1 MVSVLNL
8 FPLGAFPAPEGNPE
22 AAGRGGRSWP
32 CPHAGVPVPHHSW
45 VCPPAPSLQLL
56 QNVGFVLIC
65 ICEAFH
71 KLQQCLRELCL
82 GLHGLGAGKAQELA
96 GMVQILHVDGWE
108 LIQGGWEEEDDQRE
122 KLGSL

>member
-1 MVSVLNL
+1 MHSL
-8 FPLGAFPAPEGNPE
+8 PQRAMQRQQGGEAGAGLSPCWCPCSPALLALP
-22 AAGRGGRSWP
+22 S
-32 CPHAGVPVPHHSW
+32 C
-45 VCPPAPSLQLL
+45 PSLQLL

-65 ICEAFH
+65 ICGAFP

-82 GLHGLGAGKAQELA
+82 GLHGQGAGKAQELA
-96 GMVQILHVDGWE
+96 GMVQILHVEGWE

>member
-8 FPLGAFPAPEGNPE
+8 FPLGAFPSPEGNAE

-32 CPHAGVPVPHHSW
+32 VTLLVSLF
-45 VCPPAPSLQLL
+45 PALLALPSCPSLQLL

-65 ICEAFH
+65 ICGAFP
-71 KLQQCLRELCL
+71 KLQQRLRELCL
-82 GLHGLGAGKAQELA
+82 GLHGRGAGKAQELA
-96 GMVQILHVDGWE
+96 GMVQILHVEGWE